1 MPARSRTARGRH
13 VWLGPAEAPRAAWLH
28 DAVTP
33 ARGIGVV
40 ICPPLGYEAVCAH
53 RALRHLATACAE
65 AGIATLRL
73 AYHGTGDSDGD
84 DAMPARVATWR
95 DDIGLAIGALVAAS
109 GVSKV
114 VLVGVRLGATLATVV
129 AAERDDVDGVVA
141 IAPVASGRAFA
152 RELRA
157 FRKLADV
164 DLALPAGVR
173 NPRRADD
180 EEVAGYLFTGETL
193 AALGSLELGKL
204 TIGPARVVLV
214 PRDDLAGGEARLA
227 AHLTDIGTVVTT
239 LDLPGYAAM
248 NQDPHKSVVPA
259 ALWAA
264 IVDDVVARSSGK
276 AAAALTPAP
285 GAAEVTVHGPG
296 GAPAREHVHVVG
308 ASHAVAVVTEPVARR
323 GGPVLLWLN
332 AGAVGHVGPSRLHVT
347 LARRWAAR
355 GITSVRLD
363 LPGFGD
369 ADAAPGGREHQL
381 YDRALGAQVADAVR
395 GVREVLGPRPIVLA
409 GLCAGAFAAF
419 WAAVAEAGEPR
430 AARSIA
436 GTLLI
441 NPQTFHFRPGDSL
454 DVSSRA
460 TFRQTRY
467 YQRRLGQADAWRRL
481 LRGDVPVR
489 RVVDVFARRARD
501 VAEVQAR
508 AIALRLGRGAPEA
521 VELQRALRALA
532 SAGMPTVFV
541 FSGDDPGLDNLEGLL
556 GKRLA
561 FLGAPDAATLG
572 WHVIDGPDHTFT
584 PLWAQAL
591 LTEVLDEEVA
601 RRWGTPSALGR

>member
-1 MPARSRTARGRH
+1 MQARSGAVPDAH
-13 VWLGPAEAPRAAWLH
+13 VWLGPPDAPRAGRLH
-28 DAVTP
+28 LAAAP
-33 ARGIGVV
+33 ALDVGVV

-53 RALRHLATACAE
+53 RALRQLAIDLAA
-65 AGIATLRL
+65 AGVPTLRL

-95 DDIGLAIGALVAAS
+95 DDVGLAVDALRATA

-114 VLVGVRLGATLATVV
+114 VLIGVRIGATLAMVV

-141 IAPVASGRAFA
+141 VAPIASGRAFA

-164 DLALPAGVR
+164 DLALPAGVT

-180 EEVAGYLFTGETL
+180 EEVAGYLFTAETL
-193 AALGSLELGKL
+193 AALGTLDLGKL

-214 PRDDLAGGEARLA
+214 PRDDIAGGEDRLA
-227 AHLTDIGTVVTT
+227 THLTDIGTAVST
-239 LDLPGYAAM
+239 LALPGYAAL
-248 NQDPHKSVVPA
+248 NQDPHKSVVPTA
-259 ALWAA
+259 IWEA
-264 IVDDVVARSSGK
+264 IVDDVVGRSAGK
-276 AAAALTPAP
+276 AAAPIGSAAP
-285 GAAEVTVHGPG
+285 TTTATVH
-296 GAPAREHVHVVG
+296 APSG
-308 ASHAVAVVTEPVARR
+308 ASVHEHAHVLGKTRAAAIITEPAVRT

-332 AGAVGHVGPSRLHVT
+332 AGAVGHIGPNRLHVT
-347 LARRWAAR
+347 LGRRWAAR
-355 GITSVRLD
+355 GVTSVRLD

-369 ADAAPGGREHQL
+369 ADVAPGGREHQL

-395 GVREVLGPRPIVLA
+395 GVRDVLGPRPIVLA

-419 WAAVAEAGEPR
+419 WAAVADASGPR
-430 AARSIA
+430 GARCIA
-436 GTLLI
+436 GALLI
-441 NPQTFHFRPGDSL
+441 NPQTFHFQPGDSL

-501 VAEVQAR
+501 VAETRAR
-508 AIALRLGRGAPEA
+508 GIALRLGRGAPEA
-521 VELQRALRALA
+521 VELQRALRTLGN
-532 SAGMPTVFV
+532 AGVPTVFV

-561 FLGAPDAATLG
+561 FLGAPDAKAIG
-572 WHVIDGPDHTFT
+572 WQVIDGPDHTFT

-591 LTEVLDEEVA
+591 LTDALEREVLT
-601 RRWGTPSALGR
+601 RWGRPTLGR